1 MFNIYHET
9 HELFNC
15 KLILFILCLR
25 SDDEDDTD
33 ETIVPITSFFSQNNE
48 QVNQKTPF
56 FDDRG
61 FIVTTS
67 L

>member
-9 HELFNC
+9 HELFIC

-25 SDDEDDTD
+25 SDDEDNTD
-33 ETIVPITSFFSQNNE
+33 ETTVPITSFFSKKNE

-56 FDDRG
+56 FNDRG
-61 FIVTTS
+61 LIVTTS